1 MPHVKTKLTAS
12 RYEPG
17 RSGRPATFAGLA
29 WKARIAVTTV
39 RNFLLRCTGHLPTNA
54 LRVGIYRRLFRM
66 RIGRGAR
73 LDTNCVI
80 WGPSRITIGS
90 GSVINRS
97 VLLDGRMPLK
107 IGDNSSISLE
117 VMILT
122 LQHDLAAPDFDS
134 EGSPVEIGD
143 RVFVGARAVILPGII
158 IGDGAAVAAG
168 AVVTKDVAPYTIVG
182 GNPARPI
189 GTRPR
194 DLRYRLDRL

>member
-1 MPHVKTKLTAS
+1 
-12 RYEPG
+12 
-17 RSGRPATFAGLA
+17 
-29 WKARIAVTTV
+29 
-39 RNFLLRCTGHLPTNA
+39 
-54 LRVGIYRRLFRM
+54 VGIYRRLFRM